1 MKRFFLKGL
10 LFLFSTHACPQD
22 LPGRHELIKNDSGE
36 YYVINSENITM
47 IEPSIIKLGTGIR
60 WILACIKNKSIDS
73 DLKRWVFIDLKSGG
87 TFDSLH
93 QENWGYFRNKAF
105 PELKKIELKKI
116 SDEKCP

>member
-1 MKRFFLKGL
+1 MKRFFLKGS

-73 DLKRWVFIDLKSGG
+73 DLKRWVFVDTLSGG
-87 TFDSLH
+87 TYDSIH
-93 QENWGYFRNKAF
+93 KENWEYFSNEAF
-105 PELKKIELKKI
+105 PELKKIKLK
-116 SDEKCP
+116 SLSEEKCP